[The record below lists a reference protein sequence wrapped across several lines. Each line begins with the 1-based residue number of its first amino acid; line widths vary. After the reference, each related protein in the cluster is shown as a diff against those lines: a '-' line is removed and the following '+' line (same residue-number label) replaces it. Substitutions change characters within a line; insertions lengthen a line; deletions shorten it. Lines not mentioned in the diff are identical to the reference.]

1 MAKILICDPIAAEGI
16 RILGEAGFQIDEK
29 PSISHEELIHDVVD
43 YDAVVVRSRTKID
56 KDVLDAAKNLKVVAR
71 AGVGLDNIN
80 LIEAE
85 KKGIM
90 VINSPEAPSNAV
102 AELVA
107 GFIISLAR
115 GISRADRSMKNG
127 IWSKRELMGIEI
139 EGKTL
144 GIIGFGRIGYA
155 LAKKMKG
162 MGMRIIS
169 FDVDLDRVKKYMDE
183 LDVTSVSLQ
192 RLLTNSDFVTLH
204 VPLLPST
211 RHMISRE
218 EFSIMKRGS
227 YIINVSRGGVID
239 EEALKEALDSNQLA
253 GAALDVYEVEPPDD
267 IELIEIPNLIATPH
281 IGASTAESQIA
292 NSTVIAEKLVKF
304 LG

>member
-1 MAKILICDPIAAEGI
+1 MAKILICDPIADEGI
-16 RILGEAGFQIDEK
+16 KILREAGFQIDEK
-29 PSISHEELIHDVVD
+29 TSISHEELIHDIVY
-43 YDAVVVRSRTKID
+43 YDAVIVRSRTKID
-56 KDVLDAAKNLKVVAR
+56 KDVLDAAENLKVVAR

-80 LIEAE
+80 LEEAE
-85 KKGIM
+85 KKGIE
-90 VINSPEAPSNAV
+90 VINSSEAPSNAV

-115 GISRADRSMKNG
+115 GISRADHSMKKG
-127 IWSKRELMGIEI
+127 IWSKRELTGIEI

-162 MGMRIIS
+162 MGMSIIS
-169 FDVDLDRVKKYMDE
+169 FDVELERAKKYMDE
-183 LDVTSVSLQ
+183 LGVTSVSLEQ
-192 RLLTNSDFVTLH
+192 LLKDSDFVTLH

-218 EFSIMKRGS
+218 EFSTMKKGS

-239 EEALKEALDSNQLA
+239 EEALKEALDSNHLA

-267 IELIEIPNLIATPH
+267 LILIESPNLIATPH
-281 IGASTAESQIA
+281 IGASTSEAQIA
-292 NSTVIAEKLVKF
+292 NSTIIAEKLVKI

>member
-1 MAKILICDPIAAEGI
+1 MVKILICDPIAVEGI
-16 RILGEAGFQIDEK
+16 RILMEAGFQIEEK
-29 PSISHEELIHDVVD
+29 TSISHEELIHDVVD
-43 YDAVVVRSRTKID
+43 YDAVIVRSRTKID
-56 KDVLDAAKNLKVVAR
+56 KDVLESAENLKVVAR

-80 LIEAE
+80 LEEAE
-85 KKGIM
+85 KKDVE

-102 AELVA
+102 AELVT

-115 GISRADRSMKNG
+115 GISRADQSMKNRV
-127 IWSKRELMGIEI
+127 WSKRELTGIEI

-169 FDVDLDRVKKYMDE
+169 FDVDLGRAKKYMDE
-183 LDVTSVSLQ
+183 LDVASVSLKH
-192 RLLTNSDFVTLH
+192 LLTESDFVTLH

-211 RHMISRE
+211 RHMISRK
-218 EFSIMKRGS
+218 EFSKMKSGS

-239 EEALKEALDSNQLA
+239 EEALKEALDSKHLA
-253 GAALDVYEVEPPDD
+253 GAALDVYEIEPPDD
-267 IELIEIPNLIATPH
+267 IELINRPNLIATPH
-281 IGASTAESQIA
+281 IGASTTESQIA
-292 NSTVIAEKLVKF
+292 NSTVIAEKLVKI

>member
-1 MAKILICDPIAAEGI
+1 MAKILICDPIAVEGI
-16 RILGEAGFQIDEK
+16 RILREAGFQICEK
-29 PSISHEELIHDVVD
+29 TSISHEELIHDVVE
-43 YDAVVVRSRTKID
+43 YDAVIVRSRTKID
-56 KDVLDAAKNLKVVAR
+56 KDVLDAAQNLKVVAR

-80 LIEAE
+80 LEEAE
-85 KKGIM
+85 KKSIEI
-90 VINSPEAPSNAV
+90 INSPEAPSNAV

-127 IWSKRELMGIEI
+127 IWSKRKLTGIEI

-162 MGMRIIS
+162 MGMNIIS
-169 FDVDLDRVKKYMDE
+169 FDVELERVKKYMDE
-183 LDVTSVSLQ
+183 LGVTSVSLEQ
-192 RLLTNSDFVTLH
+192 LLKDSDFVTLH

-218 EFSIMKRGS
+218 EFSTMKKGS

-239 EEALKEALDSNQLA
+239 EEALKEALDSNHLA

-267 IELIEIPNLIATPH
+267 LELIESPNLIATPH
-281 IGASTAESQIA
+281 IGASTSEAQIA
-292 NSTVIAEKLVKF
+292 NSTIIAEKLVKI
-304 LG
+304 LC